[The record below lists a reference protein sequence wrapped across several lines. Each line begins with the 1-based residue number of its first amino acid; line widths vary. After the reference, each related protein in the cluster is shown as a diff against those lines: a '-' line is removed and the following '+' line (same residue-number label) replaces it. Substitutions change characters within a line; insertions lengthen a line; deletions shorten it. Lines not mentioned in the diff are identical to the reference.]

1 MTEYHTVYK
10 GPEGE
15 STQWDDIQAKLG
27 NRPAKVGNRTE
38 WAALL
43 LRDGGFEAAAVAE
56 AGSKPA

>member
-27 NRPAKVGNRTE
+27 NRPAKVG
-38 WAALL
+38 
-43 LRDGGFEAAAVAE
+43 DSVGGAPVERWWL
-56 AGSKPA
+56 